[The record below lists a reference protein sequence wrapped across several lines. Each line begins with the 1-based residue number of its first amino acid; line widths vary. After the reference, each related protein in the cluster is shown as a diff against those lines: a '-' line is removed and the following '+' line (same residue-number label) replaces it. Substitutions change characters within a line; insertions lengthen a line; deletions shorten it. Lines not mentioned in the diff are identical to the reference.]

1 MSDIETHPWHVGHP
15 ETEKE
20 QAGER
25 GARESRD
32 KIPKKTWIEWS
43 VLWRRRARPRKSSDR
58 SSRSKKAERRARP
71 RRAKEGK
78 KVLENQD

>member
-25 GARESRD
+25 GAGESRD

-43 VLWRRRARPRKSSDR
+43 VLWRRRARPKKSSDI
-58 SSRSKKAERRARP
+58 SSRSQKVMPSGGTYRQPHE
-71 RRAKEGK
+71 KE
-78 KVLENQD
+78 DD